1 MTNRWFQMGEEQVHE
16 KTGHAI
22 RDLIKSKGIPLKG
35 SSSSSSLS
43 STSSTKSRGDSISD
57 YTKKKT
63 TTTITC
69 KKVSKSSQAKKKI
82 QNKKKKGLSS
92 SMNANM
98 ETKTAVAAVEA
109 TMKAKRPSCVSLM
122 EPINI
127 HSQAFFESNFGYN
140 SGMTASEILH
150 HARLISNEH
159 QQQQLQRSYREQ
171 HQQSS
176 KETSKVAHPLPSPP
190 ALVPVVSD
198 ETALLSVSP
207 VHTSTIF
214 SSASFFADDDDDSVT
229 AAVAAALAREND
241 VVNIENGIVT
251 PDVVHSDEMI
261 VPTSVATTTNAITPD
276 ASDFVRIYDLLTSD
290 DDEEEG
296 EDEEEQQP
304 SPSSSTQ
311 FSSVKAPEP
320 KYIDVDEVDVD
331 DDISIDDCYYYNSEE
346 LFPF

>member
-1 MTNRWFQMGEEQVHE
+1 
-16 KTGHAI
+16 
-22 RDLIKSKGIPLKG
+22 LKG
-35 SSSSSSLS
+35 PSSSSSLS
-43 STSSTKSRGDSISD
+43 STSSTKSRGNSISD

-63 TTTITC
+63 TTTTITS

-82 QNKKKKGLSS
+82 QNKKKKGLPS
-92 SMNANM
+92 SMNSNM
-98 ETKTAVAAVEA
+98 ETTTAVAAVEA
-109 TMKAKRPSCVSLM
+109 TMKAKRPTCVSLM

-127 HSQAFFESNFGYN
+127 RSRAFFESNFGYN
-140 SGMTASEILH
+140 SCMTASEILY

-159 QQQQLQRSYREQ
+159 QQQQQQQQLQRSYQEQ
-171 HQQSS
+171 QQQSS

-190 ALVPVVSD
+190 ALAPVVSD
-198 ETALLSVSP
+198 ETTLLSVSP
-207 VHTSTIF
+207 AHTSTIF
-214 SSASFFADDDDDSVT
+214 SSASFLADDDDDSVT
-229 AAVAAALAREND
+229 AAVAAALARENN
-241 VVNIENGIVT
+241 VVNIENDIVT

-304 SPSSSTQ
+304 SSSPSTQ